1 MQPVYSR
8 LSSISIDLVIFF
20 RRSSW
25 QGQIKSLTVLD
36 LSYSGVRDSQ
46 LSHLTDLQCLE
57 ELCFVTCP
65 IGDWALAHLADN
77 EVVPNLTSLDLSDT
91 DISDVG
97 MVHIGKFKK
106 LKRLSLFYCNISN
119 SCLRHLSQL
128 SDLESLNLDS
138 RDIGDTG
145 VWHLRGL
152 RKLKSLDIF
161 SSRVTDSGCSHIA
174 MIKSLES
181 LEICGGGIS
190 DVGCTILATL
200 DNLTV
205 LNLSQN
211 DRITNRGAAALAAL
225 SNLKALNLSN
235 TRVNAGALVHFSDM
249 IELKSIALYGCRG
262 LTDNNGLVELQGSLP
277 NLKCVR
283 LNTGLDK
290 DDDGIIPENPD
301 DSDDDGNNDGD
312 GYNFQDGHSKDGF
325 HDSESDSEME
335 DILSQHSGD
344 EDDSLEH
351 GSEDEIPNGE
361 NSDNSWSDHD

>member
-1 MQPVYSR
+1 
-8 LSSISIDLVIFF
+8 
-20 RRSSW
+20 
-25 QGQIKSLTVLD
+25 
-36 LSYSGVRDSQ
+36 
-46 LSHLTDLQCLE
+46 
-57 ELCFVTCP
+57 
-65 IGDWALAHLADN
+65 
-77 EVVPNLTSLDLSDT
+77 
-91 DISDVG
+91 
-97 MVHIGKFKK
+97 
-106 LKRLSLFYCNISN
+106 
-119 SCLRHLSQL
+119 
-128 SDLESLNLDS
+128 
-138 RDIGDTG
+138 
-145 VWHLRGL
+145 
-152 RKLKSLDIF
+152 
-161 SSRVTDSGCSHIA
+161 

-190 DVGCTILATL
+190 DIGCTILATL

-235 TRVNAGALVHFSDM
+235 TRVNTGALVHFSDM

-301 DSDDDGNNDGD
+301 DSDDDCNNDDD
-312 GYNFQDGHSKDGF
+312 GYNFQDGHGTDGF

-351 GSEDEIPNGE
+351 GSED
-361 NSDNSWSDHD
+361 